1 MRISLT
7 FDDGPNLDVT
17 SQILDLLELHKIPA
31 SFFLIGNNINEKSAE
46 SIRRE
51 IDDGCSVECHSWS
64 HPAFPKLTPEEM
76 IEEIEKTNALIEKYS
91 GEKPMFFRPPYI
103 AVNQLMYDTI
113 KMPFIEGRGVDDWND
128 SVSVDTRVEGVV
140 KNAHDGQ
147 IILLHD
153 MSGNQKTVEALK
165 KIIPV
170 LKENGAEFYTVR
182 DLFKVC
188 GVNPNQKN
196 KIWTDLF

>member
-31 SFFLIGNNINEKSAE
+31 SFFLIGQNINEKSAE

-51 IDDGCSVECHSWS
+51 IADGCSVECHSWS
-64 HPAFPKLTPEEM
+64 HPAFPKLTPVEM
-76 IEEIEKTNALIEKYS
+76 LDEIEKTNAAIEKYS
-91 GEKPMFFRPPYI
+91 GEKPIFFRPPYI

-128 SVSVDTRVEGVV
+128 SVSVETRVEGVI
-140 KNAHDGQ
+140 KNVHDGQ

-153 MSGNQKTVEALK
+153 MEGNQKTVEALK

-188 GVNPNQKN
+188 GVNPNVPN
-196 KIWTDLF
+196 KIWTDLL

>member
-46 SIRRE
+46 AVRRE

-64 HPAFPKLTPEEM
+64 HPAFPKLTSVEM
-76 IEEIEKTNALIEKYS
+76 LDEIEKTNVAIEKYS
-91 GEKPMFFRPPYI
+91 GEKPIFFRPPYI

-128 SVSVDTRVEGVV
+128 SVSVETRVEGVV

-165 KIIPV
+165 KIIPA
-170 LKENGAEFYTVR
+170 LKNRGAEFYTVR

>member
-64 HPAFPKLTPEEM
+64 HPAFPKLTPVEM
-76 IEEIEKTNALIEKYS
+76 LDEIEKTNAAIEKYS
-91 GEKPMFFRPPYI
+91 GEINF
-103 AVNQLMYDTI
+103 N
-113 KMPFIEGRGVDDWND
+113 
-128 SVSVDTRVEGVV
+128 
-140 KNAHDGQ
+140 
-147 IILLHD
+147 
-153 MSGNQKTVEALK
+153 SGK
-165 KIIPV
+165 
-170 LKENGAEFYTVR
+170 
-182 DLFKVC
+182 
-188 GVNPNQKN
+188 
-196 KIWTDLF
+196 

>member
-7 FDDGPNLDVT
+7 FDDGPNLNVT
-17 SQILDLLELHKIPA
+17 SQILDLLELYKIPA

-64 HPAFPKLTPEEM
+64 HPAFPKLTPVEM
-76 IEEIEKTNALIEKYS
+76 LDEIEKTNAAIEKYS
-91 GEKPMFFRPPYI
+91 GEKPIFFRPPYI

-128 SVSVDTRVEGVV
+128 SVSVETRVEGVI

-153 MSGNQKTVEALK
+153 MEGNQKTVEALK
-165 KIIPV
+165 KIIPA
-170 LKENGAEFYTVR
+170 LKDMGAEFYTVR

>member
-51 IDDGCSVECHSWS
+51 IADGCSVECHSWS
-64 HPAFPKLTPEEM
+64 HPAFPKLTPVEM
-76 IEEIEKTNALIEKYS
+76 LDEIEKTNAAIEKYS
-91 GEKPMFFRPPYI
+91 GEKPIFFRPPYI
-103 AVNQLMYDTI
+103 AVNQLMFDTI

-128 SVSVDTRVEGVV
+128 SVSVETRVEGVI

-170 LKENGAEFYTVR
+170 LKENGVEFYTVR

-196 KIWTDLF
+196 KIWTDLL

>member
-64 HPAFPKLTPEEM
+64 HPAFPKLTSVEM
-76 IEEIEKTNALIEKYS
+76 LDEIEKTNAAIEKYS
-91 GEKPMFFRPPYI
+91 GEKPIFFRPPYI
-103 AVNQLMYDTI
+103 AVNQLMFDTI
-113 KMPFIEGRGVDDWND
+113 RMPFIEGRGVDDWND
-128 SVSVDTRVEGVV
+128 SVSVETRVEGVV

-165 KIIPV
+165 KIIPA
-170 LKENGAEFYTVR
+170 LKDRGAEFYTVR

>member
-31 SFFLIGNNINEKSAE
+31 SFFLIGQNINEKSAE

-51 IDDGCSVECHSWS
+51 IADGCSVECHSWS
-64 HPAFPKLTPEEM
+64 HPAFPKLTPVEM
-76 IEEIEKTNALIEKYS
+76 LDEIEKTNAAIEKYS
-91 GEKPMFFRPPYI
+91 GEKPIFFRPPYI

-113 KMPFIEGRGVDDWND
+113 KMPFIEGCGVDDWND
-128 SVSVDTRVEGVV
+128 SVSVDTRVEGVI

>member
-64 HPAFPKLTPEEM
+64 HPAFPKLTPVEM
-76 IEEIEKTNALIEKYS
+76 LDEIEKTNAAIEKYS
-91 GEKPMFFRPPYI
+91 GEKPIFFRPPYI

-165 KIIPV
+165 KIIPA
-170 LKENGAEFYTVR
+170 LKDMGAEFYTVR

>member
-64 HPAFPKLTPEEM
+64 HPAFPKLSPEEM
-76 IEEIEKTNALIEKYS
+76 IEEIEKTNAAIEKYS
-91 GEKPMFFRPPYI
+91 GEKPIFFRPPYI

-128 SVSVDTRVEGVV
+128 SVSVETRVEGVI

-170 LKENGAEFYTVR
+170 LKENGVEFYTVR

-196 KIWTDLF
+196 KIWTDLL

>member
-31 SFFLIGNNINEKSAE
+31 SFFLIGQNINEKSAE

-64 HPAFPKLTPEEM
+64 HPAFPKLTPVEM
-76 IEEIEKTNALIEKYS
+76 LDEIEKTNAAIEKYS
-91 GEKPMFFRPPYI
+91 GEKPIFFRPPYI

-113 KMPFIEGRGVDDWND
+113 KMPFIEGCGVDDWND
-128 SVSVDTRVEGVV
+128 SVSVETRVEGVI

-153 MSGNQKTVEALK
+153 MSGNRKTVEALK
-165 KIIPV
+165 KIIPA
-170 LKENGAEFYTVR
+170 LKDMGAEFYTVR

-196 KIWTDLF
+196 KIWTDLI

>member
-64 HPAFPKLTPEEM
+64 HPAFPKLTPVEM
-76 IEEIEKTNALIEKYS
+76 LDEIEKTNAAIEKYS
-91 GEKPMFFRPPYI
+91 GEKPIFFRPPYI

-128 SVSVDTRVEGVV
+128 SVSVETRIEGVV
-140 KNAHDGQ
+140 KNVHDGQ

>member
-17 SQILDLLELHKIPA
+17 SQILDLLELYKIPA

-46 SIRRE
+46 AVRRE

-76 IEEIEKTNALIEKYS
+76 IEEIEKTNAAIEKYS
-91 GEKPMFFRPPYI
+91 GEKPIFFRPPYI

-128 SVSVDTRVEGVV
+128 SVSVETRVEGVI

-165 KIIPV
+165 KIIPA
-170 LKENGAEFYTVR
+170 LKDRGAEFYTVR

>member
-17 SQILDLLELHKIPA
+17 SQILDLLELYKIPA
-31 SFFLIGNNINEKSAE
+31 SFFLIGQNINEKSAE
-46 SIRRE
+46 AVRRE

-64 HPAFPKLTPEEM
+64 HPTFPKLTSVEM
-76 IEEIEKTNALIEKYS
+76 LDEIEKTNAAIEKYS
-91 GEKPMFFRPPYI
+91 GEKPIFFRPPYI

-128 SVSVDTRVEGVV
+128 SVSVETRVEGVV

-165 KIIPV
+165 KIIPT
-170 LKENGAEFYTVR
+170 LKDRGAEFYTVR

>member
-31 SFFLIGNNINEKSAE
+31 SFFLIGQNINEKSAE

-64 HPAFPKLTPEEM
+64 HPAFPKLTPVEM
-76 IEEIEKTNALIEKYS
+76 LDEIEKTNAAIEKYS
-91 GEKPMFFRPPYI
+91 GEKPIFFRPPYI

-128 SVSVDTRVEGVV
+128 SVSVETRVEGVI

-153 MSGNQKTVEALK
+153 MEGNQKTVEALK

>member
-7 FDDGPNLDVT
+7 FDDGPNCTTTTHVLE
-17 SQILDLLELHKIPA
+17 LLEKHKVRA
-31 SFFLIGNNINEKSAE
+31 SFFLIGKNITKDSSKN
-46 SIRRE
+46 IHRE
-51 IDDGCSVECHSWS
+51 IADGCSVECHSWS
-64 HPAFPKLTPEEM
+64 HPAFPKLSPEEM
-76 IEEIEKTNALIEKYS
+76 IEEIEKTNAAIEKYS

-103 AVNQLMYDTI
+103 ALNQLMFDTI
-113 KMPFIEGRGVDDWND
+113 RMPFIEGRGVDDWND
-128 SVSVDTRVEGVV
+128 SVSVETRVEGVI

-153 MSGNQKTVEALK
+153 MEGNEKTVEALK

-188 GVNPNQKN
+188 GVNPNQAN
-196 KIWTDLF
+196 KIWTDLL

>member
-7 FDDGPNLDVT
+7 FDDGPNCTTTTHVLE
-17 SQILDLLELHKIPA
+17 LLEKHKVRA
-31 SFFLIGNNINEKSAE
+31 SFFLIGKNITKDSSEN
-46 SIRRE
+46 IHRE
-51 IDDGCSVECHSWS
+51 IADGCSVECHSWS
-64 HPAFPKLTPEEM
+64 HPAFPKLSPEEM
-76 IEEIEKTNALIEKYS
+76 IEEIEKTNAAIEKYS

-103 AVNQLMYDTI
+103 ALNQLMFDTI
-113 KMPFIEGRGVDDWND
+113 RMPFIEGRGVDDWND
-128 SVSVDTRVEGVV
+128 SVSVETRVEGVT

-153 MSGNQKTVEALK
+153 MEGNEKTVEALK

-188 GVNPNQKN
+188 GVNPNQAN
-196 KIWTDLF
+196 KIWTDLL

>member
-46 SIRRE
+46 AVRRE
-51 IDDGCSVECHSWS
+51 IADGCSVECHSWS
-64 HPAFPKLTPEEM
+64 HPAFPKLTSVEM
-76 IEEIEKTNALIEKYS
+76 LDEIEKTNVAIEKYS

-128 SVSVDTRVEGVV
+128 SVSVETRVEGVV

-153 MSGNQKTVEALK
+153 MEGNQKTVEALK

>member
-7 FDDGPNLDVT
+7 FDDGPNCTTTTHVLE
-17 SQILDLLELHKIPA
+17 LLEKHKVRA
-31 SFFLIGNNINEKSAE
+31 SFFLIGKNITKDSSEN
-46 SIRRE
+46 IHRE
-51 IDDGCSVECHSWS
+51 IADGCSVECHSWS

-76 IEEIEKTNALIEKYS
+76 IEEIEKTNAAIEKYS

-103 AVNQLMYDTI
+103 ALNQLMYDTI
-113 KMPFIEGRGVDDWND
+113 RMPFIEGRGVDDWND
-128 SVSVDTRVEGVV
+128 SVSVETRVEGVI

-153 MSGNQKTVEALK
+153 MEGNEKTVEALK

-188 GVNPNQKN
+188 GVNPNQAN
-196 KIWTDLF
+196 KIWTDLL

>member
-51 IDDGCSVECHSWS
+51 IDGGCSVECHSWS

-76 IEEIEKTNALIEKYS
+76 IEEIEKTNAAIEKYS
-91 GEKPMFFRPPYI
+91 GEKPIFFRPPYI

-128 SVSVDTRVEGVV
+128 SVSVETRVEGVV

-165 KIIPV
+165 KIIPE
-170 LKENGAEFYTVR
+170 LKEKGAEFYTVR
-182 DLFKVC
+182 DLFKIC
-188 GVNPNQKN
+188 GVNPNQPN
-196 KIWTDLF
+196 KIWTDLL

>member
-31 SFFLIGNNINEKSAE
+31 SFFLIGQNINEKSAE
-46 SIRRE
+46 AVRRE

-64 HPAFPKLTPEEM
+64 HPAFPKLTPVEM
-76 IEEIEKTNALIEKYS
+76 LDEIEKTNAAIEKYS
-91 GEKPMFFRPPYI
+91 GKKPIFFRPPYI
-103 AVNQLMYDTI
+103 AVNQLMFDTI

-128 SVSVDTRVEGVV
+128 SVSVETRVEGVV

-196 KIWTDLF
+196 KIWTDLL

>member
-31 SFFLIGNNINEKSAE
+31 SFFLIGQNINEKSAE

-64 HPAFPKLTPEEM
+64 HPAFPKLTPVEM
-76 IEEIEKTNALIEKYS
+76 LDEIEKTNAAIEKYS
-91 GEKPMFFRPPYI
+91 GEKPIFFRPPYI

-128 SVSVDTRVEGVV
+128 SVSVETRVEGVI
-140 KNAHDGQ
+140 KNVHDGQ

>member
-76 IEEIEKTNALIEKYS
+76 IEEIEKTNAAIEKYS

-128 SVSVDTRVEGVV
+128 SVSVDTRVEGVI

>member
-1 MRISLT
+1 
-7 FDDGPNLDVT
+7 
-17 SQILDLLELHKIPA
+17 
-31 SFFLIGNNINEKSAE
+31 
-46 SIRRE
+46 
-51 IDDGCSVECHSWS
+51 
-64 HPAFPKLTPEEM
+64 M
-76 IEEIEKTNALIEKYS
+76 IEEIEKTNAAIEKYS
-91 GEKPMFFRPPYI
+91 GEKPIFFRPPYI

-128 SVSVDTRVEGVV
+128 SVSVETRVEGVI

>member
-51 IDDGCSVECHSWS
+51 IDDGCSVECQSWS
-64 HPAFPKLTPEEM
+64 HPAFPKLSPEEM
-76 IEEIEKTNALIEKYS
+76 IEEIEKTNAAIEKYS

-103 AVNQLMYDTI
+103 ALNQLMFDTI

>member
-31 SFFLIGNNINEKSAE
+31 SFFLIGQNINEKSAE

-51 IDDGCSVECHSWS
+51 IADGCSVECHSWS
-64 HPAFPKLTPEEM
+64 HPAFPKLSPEEM
-76 IEEIEKTNALIEKYS
+76 IEEIEKTNAAIEKYS

-103 AVNQLMYDTI
+103 ALNQLMFDTI

-153 MSGNQKTVEALK
+153 MEGNQKTVEALK

>member
-51 IDDGCSVECHSWS
+51 IADGCSVECHSWS
-64 HPAFPKLTPEEM
+64 HPAFPKLSPEEM
-76 IEEIEKTNALIEKYS
+76 IEEIEKTNAAIEKYS
-91 GEKPMFFRPPYI
+91 DEKPMFFRPPYI
-103 AVNQLMYDTI
+103 ALNQLMFDTI

-128 SVSVDTRVEGVV
+128 SVSVETRVEGVI
-140 KNAHDGQ
+140 KNVHDGQ

>member
-17 SQILDLLELHKIPA
+17 SQILDLLELYKIPA

-64 HPAFPKLTPEEM
+64 HPAFPKLSPEEM
-76 IEEIEKTNALIEKYS
+76 IEEIEKTNAAIEKYS
-91 GEKPMFFRPPYI
+91 GEKPIFFRPPYI
-103 AVNQLMYDTI
+103 AVNQLMFDTI
-113 KMPFIEGRGVDDWND
+113 RMPFIEGRGVDDWND
-128 SVSVDTRVEGVV
+128 SVSVETRVEGVI
-140 KNAHDGQ
+140 KNVHDGQ

-188 GVNPNQKN
+188 GVNPNQTN
-196 KIWTDLF
+196 KIWTDLL

>member
-51 IDDGCSVECHSWS
+51 IADGCSVECHSWS
-64 HPAFPKLTPEEM
+64 HPAFPKLTSVEM
-76 IEEIEKTNALIEKYS
+76 LDEIEKTNAAIEKYS
-91 GEKPMFFRPPYI
+91 GEKPIFFRPPYI

-128 SVSVDTRVEGVV
+128 SVSVETRVEGVV

>member
-7 FDDGPNLDVT
+7 FDDGPNLGTT
-17 SQILDLLELHKIPA
+17 SQTLDLLELYKIPA
-31 SFFLIGNNINEKSAE
+31 SFFLIGQNINEKSAE

-51 IDDGCSVECHSWS
+51 IADGCSVECHSWS
-64 HPAFPKLTPEEM
+64 HPAFPKLSPEEM
-76 IEEIEKTNALIEKYS
+76 IEEIEKTNAAIEKYS
-91 GEKPMFFRPPYI
+91 DEKPMFFRPPYI
-103 AVNQLMYDTI
+103 ALNQLMFDTI
-113 KMPFIEGRGVDDWND
+113 RMPFIEGRGVDDWND
-128 SVSVDTRVEGVV
+128 SVSVETRVEGVI

-153 MSGNQKTVEALK
+153 MEGNEKTVEALK

-188 GVNPNQKN
+188 GVNPNQAN
-196 KIWTDLF
+196 KIWTDLL

>member
-17 SQILDLLELHKIPA
+17 SQILDLLELYKIPA

-64 HPAFPKLTPEEM
+64 HPAFPKLTSVEM
-76 IEEIEKTNALIEKYS
+76 LDEIEKTNVAIEKYS

-103 AVNQLMYDTI
+103 ALNQLMYDTI
-113 KMPFIEGRGVDDWND
+113 RMPFIEGRGVDDWND

>member
-7 FDDGPNLDVT
+7 FDDGPNLDTT

-64 HPAFPKLTPEEM
+64 HPAFPKLTPVEM
-76 IEEIEKTNALIEKYS
+76 LDEIEKTNAAIEKYS
-91 GEKPMFFRPPYI
+91 GEKPIFFRPPYI

-128 SVSVDTRVEGVV
+128 SVSVETRVEGVI

-153 MSGNQKTVEALK
+153 MEGNQKTVEALK
-165 KIIPV
+165 KIIPA
-170 LKENGAEFYTVR
+170 LKDMDAEFYTVR